1 MTTPDHPLPAA
12 GGSFY
17 RLPDGSLIPAEEYEA
32 QQAAGGTPEAAADA
46 PVQTTVKRG
55 AKAPAKEG

>member
-12 GGSFY
+12 GGSY
-17 RLPDGSLIPAEEYEA
+17 TRDPLTGELTPLEAPADDAPEAPAEM
-32 QQAAGGTPEAAADA
+32 

-55 AKAPAKEG
+55 AKAPAKED